1 MSRKDQ
7 KKSTLWSSSRWRARF
22 NAYYFFNIAQSMFV
36 TWFFWD
42 LSFKIEPNVLAVGFC
57 GLMSLIFTLLTVCN
71 IMDIDTIHGMT
82 PVYRER
88 VGTRLIS
95 LYIPEKLFKNKG
107 YGYLSE
113 FNAALSLLRE
123 SLNQYV
129 TTVHDT
135 QWSDSDAFQL
145 VIEKVSEVE
154 TMLRDEHVVAVLLL
168 EEDTPGRSEI
178 VNSVVSK
185 IYDAAEFIEQV
196 TKKGRHDYEDHMT
209 SEATHM
215 IDMIFPSSCEADK
228 ITFESPSA
236 VEDSPIWK
244 NKETDNNYASI
255 EGQ

>member
-1 MSRKDQ
+1 
-7 KKSTLWSSSRWRARF
+7 
-22 NAYYFFNIAQSMFV
+22 
-36 TWFFWD
+36 
-42 LSFKIEPNVLAVGFC
+42 
-57 GLMSLIFTLLTVCN
+57 
-71 IMDIDTIHGMT
+71 MDIDTIHGMT

-135 QWSDSDAFQL
+135 QWSDSDTFQL

-196 TKKGRHDYEDHMT
+196 TKKGRRDYEDHMT

-244 NKETDNNYASI
+244 SKETGSKYASI

>member
-1 MSRKDQ
+1 
-7 KKSTLWSSSRWRARF
+7 
-22 NAYYFFNIAQSMFV
+22 MFV
-36 TWFFWD
+36 TWFLWN
-42 LSFKIEPNVLAVGFC
+42 LSFKVEPNVLAVGFC
-57 GLMSLIFTLLTVCN
+57 GFWSLIFAVLTVCN
-71 IMDIDTIHGMT
+71 IVDIDTIHGMV

-88 VGTRLIS
+88 VGTRPFS
-95 LYIPEKLFKNKG
+95 LYIPENLFKNKG

-113 FNAALSLLRE
+113 FDAALSLLRE

-185 IYDAAEFIEQV
+185 IYDAAEFIEQA
-196 TKKGRHDYEDHMT
+196 TKKVRRDYEDHMT

>member
-36 TWFFWD
+36 TWFFWG
-42 LSFKIEPNVLAVGFC
+42 LSFKVEPNVLLVGLC
-57 GLMSLIFTLLTVCN
+57 GVASMLFIVLTVCN
-71 IMDIDTIHGMT
+71 IMDIDDIHGME
-82 PVYRER
+82 PVYKER

-107 YGYLSE
+107 YGYMSE
-113 FNAALSLLRE
+113 FDAALSLLRE

-129 TTVHDT
+129 TTVRDT

-154 TMLRDEHVVAVLLL
+154 TILRDEHVVAVLLL
-168 EEDTPGRSEI
+168 DEDTPGRGEI

-196 TKKGRHDYEDHMT
+196 TKKVRRDYEDHMT
-209 SEATHM
+209 SEAAHM
-215 IDMIFPSSCEADK
+215 IDMIFPSGCEADQVV
-228 ITFESPSA
+228 FESPSTIA
-236 VEDSPIWK
+236 DFPIWN
-244 NKETDNNYASI
+244 NKETGNKYASI

>member
-1 MSRKDQ
+1 MSR
-7 KKSTLWSSSRWRARF
+7 KSTLWSSSRWRTRF
-22 NAYYFFNIAQSMFV
+22 NADYFYKITQSAFV
-36 TWFFWD
+36 TWFFYN
-42 LSFKIEPNVLAVGFC
+42 LYFKVESNVLALGFC
-57 GLMSLIFTLLTVCN
+57 GLATLFFTVLTMCN
-71 IMDIDTIHGMT
+71 ITDIDTIHGMT

-154 TMLRDEHVVAVLLL
+154 TILRDEHVVAVLLL

-196 TKKGRHDYEDHMT
+196 TKKGRRDYEDHMT

>member
-1 MSRKDQ
+1 MSR
-7 KKSTLWSSSRWRARF
+7 KSTLWSSSRWRTRF
-22 NAYYFFNIAQSMFV
+22 DAHYFFNIAQSMFV
-36 TWFFWD
+36 TWFFWG
-42 LSFKIEPNVLAVGFC
+42 LSFKVEPNVLAVGFC
-57 GLMSLIFTLLTVCN
+57 GFWSLIFAVLTVCN
-71 IMDIDTIHGMT
+71 IVDIDTIHGMV

-95 LYIPEKLFKNKG
+95 LYIPEKLFKNKC

-196 TKKGRHDYEDHMT
+196 TKKGRRDYEDHMT

-236 VEDSPIWK
+236 VEDSPSGRTRK
-244 NKETDNNYASI
+244 LTTTMLPLKVSSS
-255 EGQ
+255 

>member
-1 MSRKDQ
+1 
-7 KKSTLWSSSRWRARF
+7 
-22 NAYYFFNIAQSMFV
+22 
-36 TWFFWD
+36 
-42 LSFKIEPNVLAVGFC
+42 
-57 GLMSLIFTLLTVCN
+57 
-71 IMDIDTIHGMT
+71 MDIDTIHGMA

-113 FNAALSLLRE
+113 FDAALSLLRE

-129 TTVHDT
+129 TTVRDT

-154 TMLRDEHVVAVLLL
+154 TILRDEHVVAVLLL
-168 EEDTPGRSEI
+168 DEDTPGRGEI
-178 VNSVVSK
+178 VNTVVSK

-196 TKKGRHDYEDHMT
+196 TKKVRRDYEDHMT
-209 SEATHM
+209 SEAAHM
-215 IDMIFPSSCEADK
+215 IDMIFPSGCEEDQVV
-228 ITFESPSA
+228 FESPSTIA
-236 VEDSPIWK
+236 DFPIWN
-244 NKETDNNYASI
+244 NKETGNKYASI

>member
-71 IMDIDTIHGMT
+71 IMDIDTIHGMA

-113 FNAALSLLRE
+113 FDAALSLLRE

-129 TTVHDT
+129 TTVRDT

-154 TMLRDEHVVAVLLL
+154 TILRDEHVVAVLLL
-168 EEDTPGRSEI
+168 DEDTPGRGEI
-178 VNSVVSK
+178 VNTVVSK

-196 TKKGRHDYEDHMT
+196 TKKVRRDYEDHMT
-209 SEATHM
+209 SEAAHM
-215 IDMIFPSSCEADK
+215 IDMIFPSGCEADQVV
-228 ITFESPSA
+228 FESPSTIA
-236 VEDSPIWK
+236 DFPIWN
-244 NKETDNNYASI
+244 NKETGNKYASI

>member
-1 MSRKDQ
+1 MSR
-7 KKSTLWSSSRWRARF
+7 KSTLWSSSRWRARF
-22 NAYYFFNIAQSMFV
+22 DAHYFFNIAQSMFV
-36 TWFFWD
+36 TWFFWG
-42 LSFKIEPNVLAVGFC
+42 LSFKVEPNVLAVGFC
-57 GLMSLIFTLLTVCN
+57 GFWSLIFAVLTVCN
-71 IMDIDTIHGMT
+71 IVDIDTIHGMV

-88 VGTRLIS
+88 VGTRLFS

-113 FNAALSLLRE
+113 FDAALSLLRE

-129 TTVHDT
+129 TTVRDT

-168 EEDTPGRSEI
+168 DEDTPGRGEI
-178 VNSVVSK
+178 VNAVVSK

-196 TKKGRHDYEDHMT
+196 TKKVRHDYEDHMT
-209 SEATHM
+209 SEAAHM
-215 IDMIFPSSCEADK
+215 IDMIFPSSCEVDQV
-228 ITFESPSA
+228 TFESPSPI
-236 VEDSPIWK
+236 EDFPIWK
-244 NKETDNNYASI
+244 NTETGNKYASI

>member
-7 KKSTLWSSSRWRARF
+7 KKSTLWSSSRWRTRF
-22 NAYYFFNIAQSMFV
+22 NAYYFFNIAQSAFV
-36 TWFFWD
+36 TWFFWN
-42 LSFKIEPNVLAVGFC
+42 LSFKVDSNVLALGFC
-57 GLMSLIFTLLTVCN
+57 GFWSLIFAVLTVCN
-71 IMDIDTIHGMT
+71 IMDIDTIHDMI
-82 PVYRER
+82 PVYKER

-113 FNAALSLLRE
+113 FDAALSLLRE

-129 TTVHDT
+129 TTVRDT
-135 QWSDSDAFQL
+135 QWLDLNAFQL
-145 VIEKVSEVE
+145 AVEKVSEVE
-154 TMLRDEHVVAVLLL
+154 TILCDEHVVAVLLL
-168 EEDTPGRSEI
+168 DEDAPGRSKI

-196 TKKGRHDYEDHMT
+196 TKKGRRDYEDHIT

-215 IDMIFPSSCEADK
+215 IDMIFPSSCEVDQVVFA
-228 ITFESPSA
+228 SPSA

-244 NKETDNNYASI
+244 NTETGNNYASM

>member
-7 KKSTLWSSSRWRARF
+7 KKPTLWSSSRWRTRF
-22 NAYYFFNIAQSMFV
+22 NADYFYKITQSMFV
-36 TWFFWD
+36 AWFFWG
-42 LSFKIEPNVLAVGFC
+42 LSFKAEPNVLLVGLC
-57 GLMSLIFTLLTVCN
+57 GVASMLFIVLTVCN
-71 IMDIDTIHGMT
+71 IMDIDDIHGME
-82 PVYRER
+82 PVYKER

-113 FNAALSLLRE
+113 FDAALSLLRE

-129 TTVHDT
+129 TTVYDT

-154 TMLRDEHVVAVLLL
+154 TILRDEHVIAVLLL
-168 EEDTPGRSEI
+168 DEDTPGRSEI

-196 TKKGRHDYEDHMT
+196 TKKGRRDYEDHMT
-209 SEATHM
+209 SEAAHM
-215 IDMIFPSSCEADK
+215 IDMIFPSSCEADQV
-228 ITFESPSA
+228 TFESPSA
-236 VEDSPIWK
+236 IEDFPIWK
-244 NKETDNNYASI
+244 NNETDNKYASI

>member
-1 MSRKDQ
+1 
-7 KKSTLWSSSRWRARF
+7 
-22 NAYYFFNIAQSMFV
+22 MFV
-36 TWFFWD
+36 TWFFWG
-42 LSFKIEPNVLAVGFC
+42 LSFKVEPNVLAVGFC

-113 FNAALSLLRE
+113 FDAALSLLRE

-129 TTVHDT
+129 TTAHDT
-135 QWSDSDAFQL
+135 QWSDSDAFQM

-154 TMLRDEHVVAVLLL
+154 TILRDEHVVAVLLL
-168 EEDTPGRSEI
+168 DEDTPGRGEI
-178 VNSVVSK
+178 VNTVVSK

-196 TKKGRHDYEDHMT
+196 TKKVRRDYEDHMT
-209 SEATHM
+209 SEAAHM
-215 IDMIFPSSCEADK
+215 IDMIFPSGCEADQVV
-228 ITFESPSA
+228 FESPSTIA
-236 VEDSPIWK
+236 DFPIWN
-244 NKETDNNYASI
+244 NKETGNKYASI

>member
-1 MSRKDQ
+1 MSR
-7 KKSTLWSSSRWRARF
+7 KSTLWSSSRWRTRF
-22 NAYYFFNIAQSMFV
+22 DAHYFFNIAQSMFV
-36 TWFFWD
+36 TWFFWG
-42 LSFKIEPNVLAVGFC
+42 LSFKVEPNVLAVGFC
-57 GLMSLIFTLLTVCN
+57 GFWSLIFAVLTVCN
-71 IMDIDTIHGMT
+71 IVDIDTIHGMV

-154 TMLRDEHVVAVLLL
+154 TILRDEHVVAVLLL
-168 EEDTPGRSEI
+168 DEDTPGRGEI

-185 IYDAAEFIEQV
+185 IYDVAEFIEQV
-196 TKKGRHDYEDHMT
+196 TKKGRRDYEDHMT
-209 SEATHM
+209 SEATRM

-228 ITFESPSA
+228 ITFESPLA
-236 VEDSPIWK
+236 VEDFPIWK
-244 NKETDNNYASI
+244 NKETGNNYASI

>member
-1 MSRKDQ
+1 MSR
-7 KKSTLWSSSRWRARF
+7 KSTLWSSSRWRTRF
-22 NAYYFFNIAQSMFV
+22 DAHYFFNIAQSMFV
-36 TWFFWD
+36 TWFLWN
-42 LSFKIEPNVLAVGFC
+42 LSFKVEPNVLAVGFC
-57 GLMSLIFTLLTVCN
+57 GFWSLIFAVLTVCN
-71 IMDIDTIHGMT
+71 IVDIDTIHGMV

-88 VGTRLIS
+88 VGTRLFS
-95 LYIPEKLFKNKG
+95 LYIPENLFKNKG

-113 FNAALSLLRE
+113 FDAALSLLRE

-185 IYDAAEFIEQV
+185 IYDAAEFIEQA
-196 TKKGRHDYEDHMT
+196 TKKVRRDYEDHMT

-215 IDMIFPSSCEADK
+215 IDMIFPSSCEVDK

>member
-7 KKSTLWSSSRWRARF
+7 KKTALWSSSRWRTRF
-22 NAYYFFNIAQSMFV
+22 DAHYFFNIAQSMFA
-36 TWFFWD
+36 TWFFLN
-42 LSFKIEPNVLAVGFC
+42 LSNKVEPNVLAVGAC
-57 GLMSLIFTLLTVCN
+57 GLMSLIFAVLTACN
-71 IMDIDTIHGMT
+71 LMDVDAIHDMI
-82 PVYRER
+82 PVYKER
-88 VGTRLIS
+88 VGTHLIS

-113 FNAALSLLRE
+113 FDAALSLLRE

-135 QWSDSDAFQL
+135 QWSDSNAFQMA
-145 VIEKVSEVE
+145 VEKVSEVE
-154 TMLRDEHVVAVLLL
+154 TILRDEHVVAVLLL
-168 EEDTPGRSEI
+168 TEDTPGRSEI

-196 TKKGRHDYEDHMT
+196 TKKGRRDYEDHMT
-209 SEATHM
+209 SEATRM

-236 VEDSPIWK
+236 VEDAPIWK
-244 NKETDNNYASI
+244 NKETSDEFAYL
-255 EGQ
+255 EGR

>member
-1 MSRKDQ
+1 MSR
-7 KKSTLWSSSRWRARF
+7 KSTLWSSSRWRTRF
-22 NAYYFFNIAQSMFV
+22 DAHYFFNIAQSMSV
-36 TWFFWD
+36 TWFFWG
-42 LSFKIEPNVLAVGFC
+42 LSFKVEPNVLAVGFC
-57 GLMSLIFTLLTVCN
+57 GFWSLIFAVLTVCN
-71 IMDIDTIHGMT
+71 IVDIDTIHGMV

-88 VGTRLIS
+88 MGTRLIS

-196 TKKGRHDYEDHMT
+196 TKKGRRDYEDHMT

-228 ITFESPSA
+228 ITFESPLA

>member
-22 NAYYFFNIAQSMFV
+22 NAYHFFNIAQSMFV

-113 FNAALSLLRE
+113 FDAALSLLRE

-129 TTVHDT
+129 TTVRDT
-135 QWSDSDAFQL
+135 QWSDSDAFQM

-154 TMLRDEHVVAVLLL
+154 TILRDEHVIAVLLL
-168 EEDTPGRSEI
+168 DEDTPGRSEI
-178 VNSVVSK
+178 VNTVVSK

-196 TKKGRHDYEDHMT
+196 TKKGRRDYEDHMT
-209 SEATHM
+209 SEAAHM
-215 IDMIFPSSCEADK
+215 IDMIFPSSCEADQVV
-228 ITFESPSA
+228 FESPSA
-236 VEDSPIWK
+236 VEDFPIWK
-244 NKETDNNYASI
+244 SKETGNKYASI